1 MAASLLW
8 VNGIRTSTSGSINF
22 VKQSYRKCLLMINIE
37 RVYRYSELFQS
48 RHHLSASQFQKIL
61 EISPATFKRDLSI
74 LRDRFE
80 FPIVYDR
87 DILAYRLDRTT
98 FKKQLPGVW
107 FSSEEIALI
116 RVLSNRL
123 NLDN

>member
-1 MAASLLW
+1 LFHHFGTA
-8 VNGIRTSTSGSINF
+8 GREQ
-22 VKQSYRKCLLMINIE
+22 VK
-37 RVYRYSELFQS
+37 LFQS

-123 NLDN
+123 NLDNDMDCTHTYKSIIQKIERLCL

>member
-1 MAASLLW
+1 
-8 VNGIRTSTSGSINF
+8 
-22 VKQSYRKCLLMINIE
+22 MINIE

-48 RHHLSASQFQKIL
+48 RHHLSASQFQNIL

-87 DILAYRLDRTT
+87 DIFAYRLDRTT
-98 FKKQLPGVW
+98 FKKQLPGIW
-107 FSSEEIALI
+107 FSFDEIALI
-116 RVLSNRL
+116 RVLSIRL
-123 NLDN
+123 NLNNDKDCDSTYKSIVQKFERLCLEGFENSNK

>member
-1 MAASLLW
+1 
-8 VNGIRTSTSGSINF
+8 
-22 VKQSYRKCLLMINIE
+22 MINIE

-48 RHHLSASQFQKIL
+48 RHHFSAIQFQQIL

-87 DILAYRLDRTT
+87 DISAYRLDRTT

-107 FSSEEIALI
+107 FSLEEIALI

-123 NLDN
+123 NLDNDIDCTSTYMSIVQKFERLCLEDLKI